1 VINNVFTKRKTK
13 RGKSNVNKHDHLWE
27 VISREQFSG
36 KSEPVG
42 MIDNPHQQAAFT
54 IGMTRDRVQESLGQ
68 FLDEDDVKVGVCF
81 KDCADNEIVFLD
93 ILRKNLKVFQNHRLF
108 VFPVE

>member
-1 VINNVFTKRKTK
+1 
-13 RGKSNVNKHDHLWE
+13 
-27 VISREQFSG
+27 
-36 KSEPVG
+36 

-68 FLDEDDVKVGVCF
+68 FLDEDDVKAGVCF

-93 ILRKNLKVFQNHRLF
+93 ILQKNLKVFQNHRLF
-108 VFPVE
+108 VFPVERIEFFLISWSLAYSFVCYSLLKQCFQNRQSFELA